1 MPQQLAIDVSDAAG
15 QLVNGFSA
23 SLEHSRN
30 RLYWSA
36 CPGSPGLK
44 RKQRFGTRATT
55 RGRCSSWDPSATAS
69 SVTMTHTGTPRR
81 GSCKTHPTRPLCLA

>member
-44 RKQRFGTRATT
+44 RKQRFGTRATM
-55 RGRCSSWDPSATAS
+55 RRKFCHAVLDSRDDQGRPPD
-69 SVTMTHTGTPRR
+69 
-81 GSCKTHPTRPLCLA
+81 